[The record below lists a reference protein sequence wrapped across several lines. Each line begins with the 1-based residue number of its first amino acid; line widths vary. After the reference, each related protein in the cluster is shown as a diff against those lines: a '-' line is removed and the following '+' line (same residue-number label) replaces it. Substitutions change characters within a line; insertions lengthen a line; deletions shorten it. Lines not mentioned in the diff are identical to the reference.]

1 MSGDNGMKK
10 DFLEWFRLIT
20 PAGIAIV
27 GWLMITNINQFKDS
41 IFYRF
46 DKLEK
51 EICEIKLVFKE
62 HSKDNVVNQL
72 DTEHRLTFLEQVTGI
87 YNGKTN

>member
-1 MSGDNGMKK
+1 MKK
-10 DFLEWFRLIT
+10 DFFEWLRLIT
-20 PAGIAIV
+20 PVGIAIV

-51 EICEIKLVFKE
+51 EICEVKLVFKE
-62 HSKDNVVNQL
+62 HAKDSMVNQIN
-72 DTEHRLTFLEQVTGI
+72 TEHRLTFLEQVVGV
-87 YNGKTN
+87 YGGTN